1 MKAFDTGT
9 TILVTS
15 AKHKCYININT
26 CKCSFYN
33 RLLQITSFN
42 NANLSV
48 KSLVDYQRNQLTVTL
63 VFAYNGMLM
72 LNKCMRMVTY
82 LGINRFYYSCR

>member
-15 AKHKCYININT
+15 AKNKFYINT
-26 CKCSFYN
+26 CECSFYK

-48 KSLVDYQRNQLTVTL
+48 KSLVDYQRNQLTVAL
-63 VFAYNGMLM
+63 VFAFNGMLM

-82 LGINRFYYSCR
+82 LGINKFYYSCR